1 MEIGTIMAFIFGLFL
16 LYVIGMLLVI
26 PIKVIIKLIVNG
38 VIGGILLVI
47 FNLVGGLIGLNLIIN
62 PLSAIIAGLLGVPGI
77 ILLLIIQNIL

>member
-1 MEIGTIMAFIFGLFL
+1 MNIGTIMAYIFGLFL
-16 LYVIGMLLVI
+16 LYLIGMLLVI

-47 FNLVGGLIGLNLIIN
+47 FNLIGGLIGLNLIIN

-77 ILLLIIQNIL
+77 ILLLIVQNVL

>member
-1 MEIGTIMAFIFGLFL
+1 MNIGTIMAYIFGLFL
-16 LYVIGMLLVI
+16 LYLIGMLLVI

-47 FNLVGGLIGLNLIIN
+47 FNFIGGLIGLNLIIN

-77 ILLLIIQNIL
+77 ILLLIVQNVL